1 MTVADKDAST
11 PDARG
16 TEIAGAQS
24 AGTTTLYRY
33 HLARRSIGER
43 VRTDPTVQSLV
54 RRSTGVKS

>member
-1 MTVADKDAST
+1 MTVVDRDAST

-16 TEIAGAQS
+16 TVIAGAQS
-24 AGTTTLYRY
+24 AGTTTLLRY
-33 HLARRSIGER
+33 HLARLSMGEL